1 MEKIMHIEGMSCGH
15 CQKRVETALNALDGV
30 NATVDLERQIA
41 TVTGPTLTDET
52 LKNAVVDAGYEVT
65 SIETK

>member
-41 TVTGPTLTDET
+41 TVTGATLTDET